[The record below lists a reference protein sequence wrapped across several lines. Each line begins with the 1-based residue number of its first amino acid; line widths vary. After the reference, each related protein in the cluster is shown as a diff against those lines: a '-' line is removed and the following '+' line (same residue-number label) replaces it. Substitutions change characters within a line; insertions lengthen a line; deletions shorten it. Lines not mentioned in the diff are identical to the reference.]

1 MKKLMND
8 LLICPVC
15 LPEESGLEVHAV
27 HEQGDDILEGH
38 LSCPLCSRVYPILD
52 GIAYLD
58 PGHTPETGSET
69 KYEQPQVV
77 ASYLWSHFAD
87 LLADPEA
94 SEAYAHWSGLIQ
106 PHPGLSLD
114 IGASVGR
121 FVFEMSAK
129 CDLAIGTD
137 NSVAFIKAARELQ
150 VHGQKTFYLPVEG
163 SLTKEV
169 VLHAP
174 GHWNLDRT
182 EFIVADAQALPF
194 SRKSCASL
202 ASLNMVDKLSRPMV
216 HLQEMN
222 RLAWEQDA
230 QCLISDPFSWSEQEA
245 RQEHW
250 LGGTDSGEF
259 AGRGLDNV
267 QALLQG
273 QGGYLTPE
281 WKIQARN
288 FVWWKLRTHANHFE
302 LIRSCYLKA
311 DR

>member
-1 MKKLMND
+1 MKKSIND

-15 LPEESGLEVHAV
+15 LPDESGLEVHTV

-38 LSCPLCSRVYPILD
+38 LSCPHCSWVYPIQD

-58 PGHTPETGSET
+58 PGHTPETGSGT

-87 LLADPEA
+87 LLNDPEA
-94 SEAYAHWSGLIQ
+94 SEAYAHWAGLIQ
-106 PHPGLSLD
+106 PHSGFSLD

-129 CDLAIGTD
+129 CDLAIGMD
-137 NSVAFIKAARELQ
+137 NSIAFIKAARDML
-150 VHGQKTFYLPVEG
+150 VHGRKSFHLPVEG
-163 SLTKEV
+163 DLTTEV

-174 GHWNLDRT
+174 EHWNLHRI

-194 SRKSCASL
+194 RRESFASL
-202 ASLNMVDKLSRPMV
+202 ASLNMLDKLSRPRV

-222 RLAWEQDA
+222 RLAWEHDA
-230 QCLISDPFSWSEQEA
+230 QCIISDPFSWSEQA
-245 RQEHW
+245 TRQEHW
-250 LGGTDSGEF
+250 LGGTKSGEF

-273 QGGYLTPE
+273 RGGHLAPE
-281 WKIQARN
+281 WKIQIRN